1 MKLGLPIKCIIILV
15 IAATIALPTIAQKI
29 EKNEAFNNM
38 LAAYYDEG
46 LTLNPLGATQRGDNR
61 FNDQLPNTIAAPY
74 IKKVHDYNV
83 KYQQQLKNFSRQSL
97 SSFDKISYDILLLQT
112 SQALERETFHQEY
125 MPMNQFRSL
134 PNELP
139 SLGSGTGIQP
149 FKTVTDYYNWLKRL
163 DQFTDWA
170 DTAIANFNKGISI
183 GMILPKALVVK
194 MIPQLEAQ
202 TVADESKNIFYG
214 PIKNM
219 PASFSENEK
228 SEITAAYK
236 STINNKLIP
245 VYKKLAD
252 YIKNVYLPKALPTA
266 GLNALPNG
274 AAQYKFLV
282 KVFTTT
288 NQTPEQIYNTGLSE
302 VKRITKEIE
311 KLKNKIG
318 FKGDIAAF
326 YNYALTDKQFFP
338 YTTDEQ
344 VLDSFRAILP
354 IIQPNLQKIFNI
366 VPKAAFEVKA
376 IDKFKAA
383 TSAANYQR
391 GAEDGSR
398 PGYFNVPIITAS
410 TYNKLGTENLFL
422 HEAIPGHH
430 FQLSVQQENSNTPKI
445 RKFASY
451 SVFSEGWALYT
462 ESLGEE
468 LGLYKDPYQ
477 KLAALK
483 SELFRSIRLVTDV
496 GLHTGK
502 MTREESIKYMMEKG
516 GRAEQGSVSETER
529 YMANPG
535 QALSYKTG
543 ELKIK
548 ELKAK
553 YQKQLGAR
561 FKIKNF
567 HDALLSV
574 GSVPLIILES
584 YMADWAKTQ
593 R

>member
-1 MKLGLPIKCIIILV
+1 MKLVLAIKCFTFLIIAV
-15 IAATIALPTIAQKI
+15 TIAQPTKAQKI

-38 LAAYYDEG
+38 LAVYYDEG

-61 FNDQLPNTIAAPY
+61 FNDQLPNTIAAPH

-83 KYQQQLKNFSRQSL
+83 KYQQQLKKFPRQSL

-134 PNELP
+134 PTELP

-149 FKTVTDYYNWLKRL
+149 FKTVADYYNWLKRV

-170 DTAIANFNKGISI
+170 DTAIANFNKGIAI

-194 MIPQLEAQ
+194 MIPQLEAH

-214 PIKNM
+214 PIKKM
-219 PASFSENEK
+219 PSTFSDSEK

-236 STINNKLIP
+236 STVNNKLIP
-245 VYKKLAD
+245 TYKKLAD

-266 GLNALPNG
+266 GLNAIPNG

-302 VKRITKEIE
+302 VNRITKEIE

-326 YNYALTDKQFFP
+326 YNYALTEKQFFP

-383 TSAANYQR
+383 TSAANYQI

-398 PGYFNVPIITAS
+398 PGYFNVPIINAS

-430 FQLSVQQENSNTPKI
+430 FQLSVQQENANTPKI
-445 RKFASY
+445 RKYAGY
-451 SVFSEGWALYT
+451 AVFSEGWALYT

-483 SELFRSIRLVTDV
+483 SELFRSIRLVADV

-502 MTREESIKYMMEKG
+502 MTREESIQYMMEKG
-516 GRAEQGSVSETER
+516 GRAEQGSISETER
-529 YMANPG
+529 YIANPG
-535 QALSYKTG
+535 QALSYKIG

-553 YQKQLGAR
+553 YQKQLGAK
-561 FKIKNF
+561 FNIKNF

-584 YMADWAKTQ
+584 YMADWATTQ
-593 R
+593 G

>member
-1 MKLGLPIKCIIILV
+1 MVLCI
-15 IAATIALPTIAQKI
+15 AFAIALPTKAQKI

-202 TVADESKNIFYG
+202 TVSDESKNIFYG

-219 PASFSENEK
+219 PASFAENEK
-228 SEITAAYK
+228 SELTAAYR
-236 STINNKLIP
+236 SIINNKLIP

-288 NQTPEQIYNTGLSE
+288 NQTPEQIYKTGLSE

-318 FKGDIAAF
+318 FKGDITAF

-383 TSAANYQR
+383 TSAANYQT

-398 PGYFNVPIITAS
+398 PGYFNVPIISAS

-430 FQLSVQQENSNTPKI
+430 FQLSVQQENPNTPKI

-535 QALSYKTG
+535 QALSYKIG

-553 YQKQLGAR
+553 YQKQLGAK